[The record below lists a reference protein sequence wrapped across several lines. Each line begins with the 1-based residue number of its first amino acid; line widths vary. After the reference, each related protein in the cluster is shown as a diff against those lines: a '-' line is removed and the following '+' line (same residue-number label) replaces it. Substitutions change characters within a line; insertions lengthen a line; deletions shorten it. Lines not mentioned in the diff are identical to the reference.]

1 MNTEY
6 KRIKQLI
13 DSLASTLRAGEWRG
27 SGMEAVEIA
36 QAINKAESEGKLS
49 QEEKV
54 DLTDYCMRQI
64 DMAVG
69 KNPEDSSL
77 YHLD

>member
-1 MNTEY
+1 
-6 KRIKQLI
+6 
-13 DSLASTLRAGEWRG
+13 
-27 SGMEAVEIA
+27 MEAVEIA